1 MQSMSTATQVRVSNK
16 DQTESIWKQRIQ
28 INEILTDLVHSILVL
43 GKEICHLDVNPDAKI
58 TIKFDDTMFTDEE
71 AERMKDLNDVN
82 AGLMAKWEYRVKWYG
97 EDEDSAKMMVD
108 EINSRAPGLTFGD
121 E

>member
-1 MQSMSTATQVRVSNK
+1 
-16 DQTESIWKQRIQ
+16 
-28 INEILTDLVHSILVL
+28 
-43 GKEICHLDVNPDAKI
+43 
-58 TIKFDDTMFTDEE
+58 MFTDEE

-108 EINSRAPGLTFGD
+108 EINGSAPGLTFGD